1 MRWDERETNNN
12 STKPIEIMTK
22 ETTPLKITREDAIAI
37 FKAGVKAVAPDAAIA
52 RFCTRQNDALIIGSE
67 TFKLTDYQNVY
78 VIGAGK
84 ATAPMAAAL
93 EDLLDDRLS
102 AGVIT
107 VKYDHTVPLRKVQTI
122 EAGHPV
128 PDANGVRG
136 SGRIL
141 ETASMAGPS
150 DLLICLLS
158 GGGSALLPKPVEGV
172 SLADKQAMTRILLA
186 CGATIHEINTL
197 RKHLSVIKGG
207 QLALA
212 AHPATVVTLILS
224 DVVGDDLD
232 VIASGPTVP
241 DNSTFP
247 DCLAIVNKYGIAE
260 QLPQPVTAYLERGS
274 NGLAPETPK
283 ADDQAFARATNIIIG
298 SNMDALKAAHQE
310 AVTRGYTTHILS
322 SMIEGETSE
331 VARVH
336 TAIARE
342 VIKTGHPVLPPA
354 CILSGGETTVTLK
367 GDGLGGRNQE
377 FALCA
382 AADIA
387 GSNTALVL
395 SGGTDGNDGPTDAA
409 GAIVDNTTL
418 ARAAEHGLDWTQFLS
433 NNDAYH
439 FFEHLGDLLHT
450 GPTNTNVMDLRIILI
465 PS

>member
-1 MRWDERETNNN
+1 
-12 STKPIEIMTK
+12 MTK
-22 ETTPLKITREDAIAI
+22 ETTPLKKTREDAIAI
-37 FKAGVKAVAPDAAIA
+37 FKAGVKAVAPDTAIA

-67 TFKLTDYQNVY
+67 TLNLTDYQNIY

-93 EDLLDDRLS
+93 EDLLGDRLS

-122 EAGHPV
+122 EAGHPI
-128 PDANGVRG
+128 PDANGERG

-141 ETASMAGPS
+141 ETAGMAGKN
-150 DLLICLLS
+150 DLLIALLS
-158 GGGSALLPKPVEGV
+158 GGGSALLPKPVAGV
-172 SLADKQAMTRILLA
+172 NLADKQATTRILLA
-186 CGATIHEINTL
+186 CGATIHEINAL

-212 AHPATVVTLILS
+212 AHPATVVALILS

-241 DNSTFP
+241 DNSTFA
-247 DCLAIVNKYGIAE
+247 DCMAIVNKYRIAD
-260 QLPQPVTAYLERGS
+260 QLPQAVTAYLELGCQGRV
-274 NGLAPETPK
+274 PETPK
-283 ADDQAFARATNIIIG
+283 ADDPVFANTTNMIIG
-298 SNMDALKAAHQE
+298 SNMDALLAAHEE
-310 AVTRGYTTHILS
+310 AVARGYTTQILS

-331 VARVH
+331 VAHVH
-336 TAIARE
+336 SAIARE
-342 VIKTGHPVLPPA
+342 VIKTGHPVKPPA

-382 AADIA
+382 AEGIA
-387 GSNTALVL
+387 GTKAVLVL

-418 ARAAEHGLDWTQFLS
+418 ARAIDRGLDWSHFLA

-450 GPTNTNVMDLRIILI
+450 GPTNTNVMDLRIMLV
-465 PS
+465 PA